1 MTGDHNRHHPS
12 DSLAWYSQFCTH
24 QTWGWSLWHWSN
36 PTLFK
41 WSRFLSV
48 IKILCNQICGM
59 FLSLEDKTPE
69 HMGNRV
75 ARSTS
80 QGRFAWMLD
89 KMRKSHPSKKCRETV
104 FSCFFSKE
112 KHQSSLIGSQVSNLP
127 KSKKIC
133 SFPTSPQKKCV
144 AKVPQ
149 RLVCIYRIYIY
160 IYIYILYTLYI

>member
-1 MTGDHNRHHPS
+1 
-12 DSLAWYSQFCTH
+12 
-24 QTWGWSLWHWSN
+24 
-36 PTLFK
+36 
-41 WSRFLSV
+41 
-48 IKILCNQICGM
+48 M

-149 RLVCIYRIYIY
+149 LLVCIYRIYIY
-160 IYIYILYTLYI
+160 IYIYIHIYILYTLYIYIIIYIYIIHIIYIYNYIYIYMFSTKTNQFLGYLKT